1 MAQSFEEELKVL
13 QRDHRVTHHPFV
25 NRCLEGKVS
34 EEAIKVQVYQFYF
47 HTVGFVKGLARLVSN
62 CHVPELRKEIATG
75 LYEEE
80 TGKLTGTAPHLDL
93 FFQYAEG
100 WGISRDQLQTQA
112 YMLPETSAL
121 INWYMYASMLEPFI
135 GIAVFNVAAEGVNIT
150 FPGAPGLSRL
160 TADAMSQK
168 YGRSKEDVA
177 FWDLHDRADQ
187 EHSGTGVRILGAYV
201 KTPEDKSRVTTAI
214 QMTKDAW
221 WKFYDGFEAW
231 SLEACRRHNSSA
243 FY

>member
-1 MAQSFEEELKVL
+1 MPESFEDEIKSL
-13 QRDHRVTHHPFV
+13 QRNHRVTEHPFV
-25 NRCLEGKVS
+25 KRSLEGEAS

-62 CHVPELRKEIATG
+62 CRVPELRKEIATG

-80 TGKLTGTAPHLDL
+80 TGKLTGTAPHLEL

-100 WGISRDQLQTQA
+100 WGINRDQLSTKA
-112 YMLPETSAL
+112 YMLPETSSL

-160 TADAMSQK
+160 TADAMTQK
-168 YGRSKEDVA
+168 YGRSRKEVE

-187 EHSGTGVRILGAYV
+187 EHSGTGVRILGAHAKSEEDRARV
-201 KTPEDKSRVTTAI
+201 KTAI

-231 SLEACRRHNSSA
+231 KLEDCTRHNSAA